1 LIFMPPDGGNPCFDL
16 GPWFDLAMGL
26 DLDGLF

>member
-1 LIFMPPDGGNPCFDL
+1 MPPDGGNPCFDL

-26 DLDGLF
+26 NLDGLF